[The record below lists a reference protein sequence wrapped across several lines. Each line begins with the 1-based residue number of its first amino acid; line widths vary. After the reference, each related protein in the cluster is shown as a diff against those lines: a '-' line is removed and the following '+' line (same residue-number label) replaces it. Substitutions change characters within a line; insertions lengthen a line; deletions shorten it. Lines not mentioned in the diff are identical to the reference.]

1 MVHMLHARVLPL
13 LTGILVA
20 SAVTGGIAP
29 GAADAQNA
37 SDRSPADP
45 STVRVVL
52 PYDPA
57 EDAALTANVRNAI
70 VANIGSGAALINVE
84 TRLAIVTLSG
94 DAASGEV
101 RDRARAAALSVSGV
115 QDVIDRI
122 NVKST
127 A

>member
-1 MVHMLHARVLPL
+1 MLNARMLPL
-13 LTGILVA
+13 LTGILAA
-20 SAVTGGIAP
+20 SGLALGGIAP

-37 SDRSPADP
+37 IDRSAADP

-84 TRLAIVTLSG
+84 ASASVNT
-94 DAASGEV
+94 SGETSFKPIIGV
-101 RDRARAAALSVSGV
+101 MPTMAL
-115 QDVIDRI
+115 
-122 NVKST
+122 T
-127 A
+127 

>member
-1 MVHMLHARVLPL
+1 MLHARALSL

-20 SAVTGGIAP
+20 SGLVTGAIAP

-37 SDRSPADP
+37 VDRSPADP

-94 DAASGEV
+94 EAASGEV
-101 RDRARAAALSVSGV
+101 RDRARAAALIVSGV